1 MFMQDSFHASYVPRC
16 HLDSRG
22 KPCSLKDTVISLAD
36 NACHLRCR
44 ILGDECMKTTSLLTA
59 PSAVHLT
66 TCFSPESQHLRLSVK
81 ASLPL
86 SPHHRFFRSLF
97 NLWYLYHCFFILS
110 TINYSLLQDTVRHF
124 VYVSVL
130 LWLRFPLVFFAHRY
144 IIKRQMLEYT
154 SFRQIVQTRICHETK
169 EYV

>member
-86 SPHHRFFRSLF
+86 SPHHRFFSVAIQFMVFISLLF
-97 NLWYLYHCFFILS
+97 YFVNHKLFLAAGYSQTFCLCLCIIMAPVSACFFCS
-110 TINYSLLQDTVRHF
+110 
-124 VYVSVL
+124 
-130 LWLRFPLVFFAHRY
+130 PLYNKKADAGIY
-144 IIKRQMLEYT
+144 II
-154 SFRQIVQTRICHETK
+154 QTNRSDK
-169 EYV
+169 DMP